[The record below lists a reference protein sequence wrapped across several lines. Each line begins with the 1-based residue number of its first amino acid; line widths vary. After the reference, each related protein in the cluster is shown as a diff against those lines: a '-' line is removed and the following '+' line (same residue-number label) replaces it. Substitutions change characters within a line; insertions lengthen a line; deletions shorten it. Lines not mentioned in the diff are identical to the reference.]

1 MKQRGDTPGVSV
13 EAERGALCLP
23 HSFPL
28 VLRLYCIFSITSEL
42 LLFATRR
49 VVVVRAEMLLCVCQI
64 VRVRSSE
71 LLEADVAGLFSEASS
86 ADQKLVLSD
95 QAFLVG
101 AHSAVVGILAV
112 FPGVRVK
119 LMRHI
124 LMNMER

>member
-1 MKQRGDTPGVSV
+1 MG
-13 EAERGALCLP
+13 
-23 HSFPL
+23 
-28 VLRLYCIFSITSEL
+28 
-42 LLFATRR
+42 
-49 VVVVRAEMLLCVCQI
+49 LLCVCQI

-71 LLEADVAGLFSEASS
+71 LLEADVTGLFSETSS

-101 AHSAVVGILAV
+101 ANSAVMGILAV

-124 LMNMER
+124 LMKMER